1 MIFDVAVRPEAEPD
15 VYEARDYYAAISVD
29 LAERF
34 EADFQAAATSLAE
47 FPKRHRE
54 VYRDVRRVAMQ
65 SFPYLVY
72 YRARGRTVSVIAL
85 RHAASDPAVTR
96 DRLRQRL

>member
-1 MIFDVAVRPEAEPD
+1 MIFNVAVRPEAEPD

-34 EADFQAAATSLAE
+34 EANFQATATSLAE

-54 VYRDVRRVAMQ
+54 VGGSNPPAT
-65 SFPYLVY
+65 
-72 YRARGRTVSVIAL
+72 RARVGDIR
-85 RHAASDPAVTR
+85 AVCEP
-96 DRLRQRL
+96 LGA